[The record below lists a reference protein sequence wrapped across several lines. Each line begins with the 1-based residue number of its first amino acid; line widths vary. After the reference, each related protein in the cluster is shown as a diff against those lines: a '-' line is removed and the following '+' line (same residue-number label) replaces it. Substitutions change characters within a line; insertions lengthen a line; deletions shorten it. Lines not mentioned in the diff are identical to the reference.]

1 MLYGSNAYKPVKN
14 KTKRALFFLVHKKKE
29 GSGMKPSQF
38 SSSKCTYMHLQEL
51 AQFSLKANPLPKR
64 HRACPSVS
72 LDKKVMYVFDL

>member
-1 MLYGSNAYKPVKN
+1 
-14 KTKRALFFLVHKKKE
+14 
-29 GSGMKPSQF
+29 MKPSQF